1 MTMRRFFI
9 FLLLIAVLS
18 PSITSAEVAKTLGWR
33 DLVPKLEPLKNPLEG
48 LEPTLRYDI
57 EYLATIRYWTD
68 TGQIFEVDS
77 EFERGVELEHQF
89 KKDRV
94 DFEPMVASFNNFLN
108 EIDRRNRMVVQELDG
123 ELVRIPGFALPLETS
138 ATAVSE
144 FLLVPS
150 IGACIHTPVPPA
162 NQLVFV
168 KLNQSYKMSKLY
180 EPIWITGRMKI
191 ESVQRAVSYSDGKN
205 GVESAYAMEAVSI
218 EPYRRKN

>member
-1 MTMRRFFI
+1 MTMRRFYIFFI
-9 FLLLIAVLS
+9 LIALLS
-18 PSITSAEVAKTLGWR
+18 PAVTYAEVAKTLGWR

-68 TGQIFEVDS
+68 TGQISEVDS

-191 ESVQRAVSYSDGKN
+191 ESLQRAVSYSDGKN